1 MIPGSFGPR
10 LFRRLVSAANV
21 LCSTDDKPLACP
33 CFDIGS
39 IDENV
44 QFVMNPFRMVINE
57 FCRFDGNYALMGA
70 IVQGRYES
78 A

>member
-1 MIPGSFGPR
+1 MIPVSFGPR
-10 LFRRLVSAANV
+10 LFRRLASAADA
-21 LCSTDDKPLACP
+21 LCSTDGKPLACS

-39 IDENV
+39 IAENA